1 MLKHY
6 NAVPV
11 FVLAGVLALTF
22 ADIPLL
28 IPMFQARVNPAL
40 DPAAQGKR
48 EKDARLHSLRHAE
61 TVNMVAFGLST
72 FALLILMGLIAHI
85 YKFTRNL
92 EADSVVVRRFY
103 IFDQSCPSG
112 ADCLPSGPER
122 SDLRNNLPYPKSYLR
137 CCLGVQRRRA

>member
-6 NAVPV
+6 NAVPA

-103 IFDQSCPSG
+103 VFDQFCPSG
-112 ADCLPSGPER
+112 AD
-122 SDLRNNLPYPKSYLR
+122 
-137 CCLGVQRRRA
+137 